1 MKTQP
6 QIAQLEVLFAEPL
19 VKDSVVNLL
28 TDLINLNPNYNYLH
42 KVIWVKEKKCYYFL
56 NGGNGT
62 DLQNWKKIN
71 ANVTMGLYNY
81 EETYDTSECVYLS
94 GKIYIAKTFVPEYIS
109 PLNNEEYWLCISGET
124 ETYRYIFNNISSIII
139 YIEIR
144 NPKFEVILC
153 DIVTDWYGNP
163 VISEITGLVETE
175 NEEKIETY
183 IKRREDLENDNGI
196 PYEISFY
203 ENSILSEQV
212 SGIITVK

>member
-6 QIAQLEVLFAEPL
+6 QIAQLEVLFSEPL
-19 VKDSVVNLL
+19 VKDSVVNNL

-42 KVIWVKEKKCYYFL
+42 KVIWVREKKCYYFL
-56 NGGNGT
+56 NGGNGQ

-71 ANVTMGLYNY
+71 ANVTMGLYNP
-81 EETYDTSECVYLS
+81 EETYDISECVYLS
-94 GKIYIAKTFVPEYIS
+94 GKIYSALSFVPENIS
-109 PLNNEEYWLCISGET
+109 PLDYEEYWLCISGET
-124 ETYRYIFNNISSIII
+124 ETYRYIFQNVTSIII
-139 YIEIR
+139 YTEIR

-153 DIVTDWYGNP
+153 DIVTDWYDNP

-175 NEEKIETY
+175 NEEKVEAY
-183 IKRREDLENDNGI
+183 IKRREDLENNNGV
-196 PYEISFY
+196 PYEICFY